1 MNILTNTK
9 NIKKKEKINNKIY
22 KNSTYESETIIIVDD
37 KNYERKL
44 ESIMKE
50 KLKQLWNVIVQL
62 CCFAILIDL
71 LVILLLVAT
80 GYPID
85 FLTVIVIFI
94 LAFLIG
100 LCIKPSQLF

>member
-71 LVILLLVAT
+71 LIIFLLVTT
-80 GYPID
+80 GHSMD

-94 LAFLIG
+94 LAFLVG
-100 LCIKPSQLF
+100 LCFKPS